1 MENGS
6 SVILSAKELAV
17 GYRSGKS
24 VVTVLHGL
32 DLTLN
37 RGELVCLLGANGIG
51 KSTLLRT
58 LSGVQ
63 NPIAG
68 NVTIAGRCVSLCSP
82 KELSKLISIVYTD
95 RTLAGALTVN
105 ELVALGRQPYTGF
118 FGRLDREDR
127 SVVMC
132 SLEAVGMG
140 HKSNDY
146 VATLSDGERQKVMI
160 ARALAQETPVIILDE
175 PTAFLDVASRIDVMQ
190 RLHDLAVNHGKAVL
204 LSSHDINCSLSL
216 AHRVWLLRHDRS
228 MIEGVTEDVVLS
240 GEFDTMFPGTRNVL
254 FDPMAGDFRADACY
268 SRLVSLDCDDAVL
281 SHWITNA
288 LNRNMISVSS
298 NCGVVIKA
306 TSATD
311 IYVNGVNVKS
321 IADMLGL
328 LSRMEI

>member
-6 SVILSAKELAV
+6 SVILSAKGLAV
-17 GYRSGKS
+17 GYRSGKN
-24 VVTVLHGL
+24 VVTVLYGL

-63 NPIAG
+63 NPMAG

-82 KELSKLISIVYTD
+82 KEMSKLISIVYTD

-127 SVVMC
+127 NVVRY
-132 SLEAVGMG
+132 SLEAVGME

-175 PTAFLDVASRIDVMQ
+175 PTAFLDVASRIDIMQ
-190 RLHDLAVNHGKAVL
+190 RLQDLAVNHGKAVL

-228 MIEGVTEDVVLS
+228 MIDGVTEDVVLG
-240 GEFDTMFPGTRNVL
+240 GEFDAMFPGTRNVI

-268 SRLVSLDCDDAVL
+268 PRSVSLDCDDAVL
-281 SHWITNA
+281 NHWITNA
-288 LNRNMISVSS
+288 LNRNMISVSCD
-298 NCGVVIKA
+298 CGVVIKA

-311 IYVNGVNVKS
+311 ISVNGVNAKS
-321 IADMLGL
+321 IADMITLIDRSL
-328 LSRMEI
+328 A

>member
-1 MENGS
+1 MESGS
-6 SVILSAKELAV
+6 SIILSANNLSV
-17 GYRSGKS
+17 GYRSGKN
-24 VVTVLHGL
+24 VMTVIRGL

-68 NVTIAGRCVSLCSP
+68 DVTIAGLSVSQCSP
-82 KELSKLISIVYTD
+82 RELSRLISIVYTD

-118 FGRLDREDR
+118 FGRLDKDDR
-127 SVVMC
+127 NVVRH
-132 SLEAVGMG
+132 SLEAVGMS
-140 HKSNDY
+140 HRANDH

-175 PTAFLDVASRIDVMQ
+175 PTAFLDVASRIDTMQ
-190 RLHDLAVNHGKAVL
+190 RLHDLAVYHGKAVL

-216 AHRVWLLRHDRS
+216 SHRMWLLRHDRT
-228 MIEGVTEDVVLS
+228 MIEGVTEDMVLS
-240 GEFDTMFPGTRNVL
+240 GELDALFPGDRQVI
-254 FDPMAGDFRADACY
+254 FDPVAGDFRTDMEY
-268 SRLVSLDCDDAVL
+268 PRSVSLDCDDAVL
-281 SHWITNA
+281 RHWITNA
-288 LNRNMISVSS
+288 LNRNMISVS
-298 NCGVVIKA
+298 CGCAVHINA
-306 TSATD
+306 TSAID
-311 IYVNGVNVKS
+311 ITVNGINVKS
-321 IADMLGL
+321 IAGMLGL